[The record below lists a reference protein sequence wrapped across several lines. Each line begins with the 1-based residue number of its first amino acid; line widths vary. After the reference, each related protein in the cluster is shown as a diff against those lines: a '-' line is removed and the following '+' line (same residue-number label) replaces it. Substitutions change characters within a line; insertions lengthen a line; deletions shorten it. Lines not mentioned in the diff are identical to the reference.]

1 MQETPHLYI
10 DATYISTK
18 DYYQLVIIMAYYT
31 LIDLKFPCSYILM
44 NNKNEK
50 SYELVFKNLLNI
62 ITMDNSI
69 DLKIISIT
77 TDFEKGILNAVK
89 TVFKNIRY
97 VGCMFHY
104 IKNLRLNL
112 LKIGLINNEI
122 SNLTKELL
130 INLGTISFK
139 INDNPNII
147 EEIFKRFETQYKGTD
162 YIKNFKRFEKYIY
175 DTWIY
180 YINNWSLNYI
190 FINKKQR
197 TNSYLENYNRRLKD
211 ILGPSLNRRGK
222 TIIPWPLLLVFLKN
236 EEKYFRNRIKYK
248 LTEEPKKIDKIKFIT
263 IANEKEDKI
272 QDIIKNNNIPL
283 IRWLGYK
290 SYSCRYDSFLFLFFT
305 TIYKIY

>member
-10 DATYISTK
+10 DATCVSTK

-31 LIDLKFPCSYILM
+31 LIDLKIPCSYILM

-50 SYELVFKNLLNI
+50 SYELVFKSLLNI

-89 TVFKNIRY
+89 TVFKNIRH

-180 YINNWSLNYI
+180 YINN
-190 FINKKQR
+190 
-197 TNSYLENYNRRLKD
+197 
-211 ILGPSLNRRGK
+211 
-222 TIIPWPLLLVFLKN
+222 
-236 EEKYFRNRIKYK
+236 
-248 LTEEPKKIDKIKFIT
+248 
-263 IANEKEDKI
+263 
-272 QDIIKNNNIPL
+272 
-283 IRWLGYK
+283 
-290 SYSCRYDSFLFLFFT
+290 
-305 TIYKIY
+305 